1 MSEDEYQK
9 AVEQL
14 RSVELGSMRELDV
27 TDDQGEPLIAL
38 RVGHDEHPDA
48 QLERTEMR
56 EMLGDALG
64 QLPERERTILSL
76 YYEQELTLKE
86 IGEVIGVCESRV
98 SQLRA
103 LAVSRLRVTMRE
115 TLGVEEPS
123 NE

>member
-1 MSEDEYQK
+1 
-9 AVEQL
+9 
-14 RSVELGSMRELDV
+14 MRELDV
-27 TDDQGEPLIAL
+27 TDDQGEPLISL
-38 RVGHDEHPDA
+38 SVGNDQHPDA

-56 EMLGDALG
+56 EMLGEALG
-64 QLPERERTILSL
+64 GLPERERTILSL